1 MKNFFRKIFK
11 KDEIY
16 INNDQPL
23 TDSFADSL
31 AIDLKRSAIDAVLSQ
46 LKKSEGKY
54 LSTILKQSYFP
65 IESLVFHPLD
75 NATALETEE
84 FFRIHSEIDQEFE
97 IKFFKNILLK
107 EYRTDMG
114 ASAMAPIDLLPSVQ
128 PNAQSIDNPTGD
140 ESYQITLRG
149 NKKKFSAEVK
159 LGVLKQKPNAADD
172 MHKQINPENSAI
184 RKIDRGTGSEE
195 LQVRQV
201 ANSVTVN
208 ITDGSGE
215 HHHTIQTPFLLGR
228 KSADEAGIGLDKIN
242 IDGMYVSRNQMI
254 VFTLNDVVY
263 GFIPKDASLVGVA
276 GRRGNLQKLQ
286 LLEID
291 YSGLTITFGQPIT
304 SISPTVDSS
313 KPNLYPT
320 IHIRRGESA
329 PEGHGATPIPRI
341 TK

>member
-1 MKNFFRKIFK
+1 MNNFLKKFFN
-11 KDEIY
+11 KDEGY
-16 INNDQPL
+16 IKNEQPL

-31 AIDLKRSAIDAVLSQ
+31 AIDLKRSAIDAVLVQ

-54 LSTILKQSYFP
+54 LSTILKHSYFP

-84 FFRIHSEIDQEFE
+84 FFRIHGEIDSEFE

-107 EYRTDMG
+107 EYRTDLG
-114 ASAMAPIDLLPSVQ
+114 ASAIAPIDLLPSIQ

-149 NKKKFSAEVK
+149 NKKRFSAEVK
-159 LGVLKQKPNAADD
+159 LGILKQKQIATDD
-172 MHKQINPENSAI
+172 MQKEAMSENSII
-184 RKIDRGTGSEE
+184 RKIDNGAGLKES
-195 LQVRQV
+195 QVGQV
-201 ANSVTVN
+201 GHSVTVN
-208 ITDGSGE
+208 ITDASGE
-215 HHHTIQTPFLLGR
+215 HHHTVQTPFLIGR
-228 KSADEAGIGLDKIN
+228 KSADETGIGLDKIN
-242 IDGMYVSRNQMI
+242 VDGMYVSRNQMI

-276 GRRGNLQKLQ
+276 GRRGTLQKLQ

-291 YSGLTITFGQPIT
+291 YSGLTITFGQPAT
-304 SISPTVDSS
+304 SINPTVDSS

-320 IHIRRGESA
+320 IHIRRGDLTPQRHES
-329 PEGHGATPIPRI
+329 TPIPRI